1 MKIQSEEVK
10 FLWGQA
16 VINFTYLELAAL
28 ILLFN

>member
-16 VINFTYLELAAL
+16 VIIFTYLELAAL
-28 ILLFN
+28 ILLVN